1 MMKAMSPRHSR
12 PLPQDP
18 TIHRGA
24 AIVRQQLLGKGAP
37 DEAPQRPSW
46 TDIGE
51 ICDECTTEDDDV
63 WVEYNDKS
71 FRRNSIEVDPPSGDN
86 WSVDAEEYSVS
97 PDDLAEDVPPE
108 SPAVPRASPVKA
120 AAPLPHPYHSASP
133 SRQQHSNVG
142 GFISSEGEDDDD
154 DIETNY
160 SEDIVEIDE
169 PMSHPFFEPVAN
181 VVVVS
186 SKAPKETRQP
196 PNSMSI
202 SSGSSSED
210 RPVVAPSKTS
220 NGSSSRGPLHLQK
233 EPPRSTFGR
242 PSIFEY
248 NVDVYCG
255 YDVDTD
261 DVEYD
266 SPEKQPVTE
275 VPVRSTPGTTVSN
288 LSTPDSLTHR
298 PTLQQ
303 HQISSALMF
312 QYDKLLRDPA
322 YLHAQ
327 NAGFIWQSLVGQHIR
342 FPSSWWNGARGP
354 PMGMQQYGGDGDQD
368 TIPWMYFGRHSVK
381 RNSILNQLVKCR
393 ASAGRLLLHII
404 VQDLMT
410 RTPIQDICIG
420 CFHPNAKGVRPSG
433 SPALKR
439 LEECRD
445 VWMAVRK
452 RHPQAVAATDSL
464 LYAPHHWTGG
474 GSDAEYAISR
484 SPLGPGQRV
493 TNTNVRSVFG
503 DKAPLETIFLS
514 EDELYERL
522 ATHVMQQHNAS
533 KSKRAPPTVKLSPP
547 MAILQEFVFA

>member
-24 AIVRQQLLGKGAP
+24 AIVRQQLLKSAP
-37 DEAPQRPSW
+37 DTPQRPSW
-46 TDIGE
+46 AEVGE
-51 ICDECTTEDDDV
+51 LCDECTTEDDDV
-63 WVEYNDKS
+63 WVEYNDKP

-86 WSVDAEEYSVS
+86 WSVDAEDYSVS
-97 PDDLAEDVPPE
+97 PDDPVEDLPPE
-108 SPAVPRASPVKA
+108 PPITPTASPVKA
-120 AAPLPHPYHSASP
+120 AAPLPYPYHTDSASP
-133 SRQQHSNVG
+133 RRPHTSVG
-142 GFISSEGEDDDD
+142 GFISSEDEDD

-160 SEDIVEIDE
+160 SEDIVEVDE
-169 PMSHPFFEPVAN
+169 PMSHPFYEPVAN
-181 VVVVS
+181 GVVVLS
-186 SKAPKETRQP
+186 ASPKEPLP
-196 PNSMSI
+196 PPKSMSI

-210 RPVVAPSKTS
+210 RPATALFPSKSS
-220 NGSSSRGPLHLQK
+220 NDNAWRGPLHLEK
-233 EPPRSTFGR
+233 NSTRNTFGR
-242 PSIFEY
+242 PSLFDY
-248 NVDVYCG
+248 NIDVYCG

-261 DVEYD
+261 DVEYP
-266 SPEKQPVTE
+266 SPGKQPVTE
-275 VPVRSTPGTTVSN
+275 IPVRSTPGTTVSN
-288 LSTPDSLTHR
+288 LSTPDGLSHR
-298 PTLQQ
+298 PTLSLQ
-303 HQISSALMF
+303 QISSALML
-312 QYDKLLRDPA
+312 QYDQLLHDPA

-327 NAGFIWQSLVGQHIR
+327 NAGFVWQSLVGQHIR
-342 FPSSWWNGARGP
+342 FPSTWWNGARGP
-354 PMGMQQYGGDGDQD
+354 PMGVPYGGDPD
-368 TIPWMYFGRHSVK
+368 TIPWMYFGRHSVP
-381 RNSILNQLVKCR
+381 RNAILNQLVKCR

-439 LEECRD
+439 LEESRD

-464 LYAPHHWTGG
+464 LYAPHHWSRGG
-474 GSDAEYAISR
+474 GEAEQEYSISR
-484 SPLGPGQRV
+484 SPLGPGRRV

-522 ATHVMQQHNAS
+522 ATHVMQQHSAS
-533 KSKRAPPTVKLSPP
+533 KCETAPPKKMSPP